1 MTLSFNVFLTR
12 ISRTERSGRYGSDQ
26 SRDESEW
33 RDRRERDQERDHNM
47 RRWNDDRRSERFE
60 DRRGSRDSPE
70 VEILIC
76 DCNLWLSTDVSVKLR
91 NFLRTLTVNWCT
103 DLFVLKQR
111 ERKRRNSDRSE
122 DGYHSDGD
130 YPEQDYR
137 REPGEEKKSKTI
149 MLWGLS
155 PHVTEDDVSSH
166 FVSTAM
172 LLLLCY
178 FCFMDKHP

>member
-76 DCNLWLSTDVSVKLR
+76 DCNL
-91 NFLRTLTVNWCT
+91 
-103 DLFVLKQR
+103 
-111 ERKRRNSDRSE
+111 
-122 DGYHSDGD
+122 
-130 YPEQDYR
+130 
-137 REPGEEKKSKTI
+137 
-149 MLWGLS
+149 
-155 PHVTEDDVSSH
+155 
-166 FVSTAM
+166 
-172 LLLLCY
+172 
-178 FCFMDKHP
+178 